1 MAKYC
6 GKVGFATTAEIPADS
21 GIFKEVIT
29 LKGPYHGDRLDDT
42 GRMVLTD
49 NINTD
54 IKITNRISII
64 ADPYAIQNF
73 HSIRFAIYM
82 GSKWKVSSVQNA
94 YPRLILNLGELW
106 NGEDEIN
113 VPAVSE
119 NENS

>member
-6 GKVGFATTAEIPADS
+6 GRVGFAETVETPADS

-29 LKGPYHGDRLDDT
+29 LKGPYHGDILDNT
-42 GRMVLTD
+42 GRMVLND

-54 IKITNRISII
+54 IRVTNRIRIL
-64 ADPYAIQNF
+64 ANPYAMQNF
-73 HSIRFAIYM
+73 HSIRFAEYM
-82 GSKWKVSSVQNA
+82 GSKWTVSSVQVD

>member
-6 GKVGFATTAEIPADS
+6 GKVGFATTVETPADS
-21 GIFKEVIT
+21 GIWKEVIT
-29 LKGPYHGDRLDDT
+29 KKGPYHGDLLDNT

-54 IKITNRISII
+54 IKVTNRISIV
-64 ADPYAIQNF
+64 ADPYAMQNF
-73 HSIRFAIYM
+73 HSIRFAEFM
-82 GSKWKVSSVQNA
+82 GSKWTVSSVQVA